1 MFQWY
6 IYKAGLYRVWSILSD
21 PVKVAMFDKND
32 YAPKAT
38 LTNMYTNTCLSFLP
52 GNLQQYTGVKTTAI
66 STKGKLF

>member
-1 MFQWY
+1 
-6 IYKAGLYRVWSILSD
+6 
-21 PVKVAMFDKND
+21 VKVAMFDKND

-38 LTNMYTNTCLSFLP
+38 LTNMYKNTCLSFLP